1 MAHTP
6 IKLIPASYDP
16 APSLHLDPEVAAAE
30 ALSGKASA
38 VGYFVSEEGDV
49 PAELSLSREALAA
62 AGFTGAAGQ
71 AVYLPRDGATAV
83 VAVGAGSG
91 ATRSVDELRDGA
103 AAFARAAARHAA
115 LALVLPSGHGADSA
129 PAAQAAVEGALLA
142 RYRFNALKNEP
153 ADLAVESLEVIGA
166 GAGAEAGAARGKVLA
181 RSAALAR
188 DLANNPPGHLTA
200 VEYADFAAEQGP
212 AFGLSVES
220 FDKAALIEMG
230 CGGLLGVN
238 AGSDEEPRL
247 IVLRYKPS
255 GDPTAQLAL
264 VGKGIMYDSG
274 GISLKPSDPMHL
286 AMKMDMAGSAAV
298 LAAMTGLR
306 DLGATAEVSAWLVC
320 TDNMPSGTATK
331 LGDVLTAR
339 NGTTVEVKNT
349 DAEGRLVMMDAL
361 CLAMEE
367 KPDAIVDMATLTGA
381 AMAALGNLV
390 GAAMGNDQGLVEQL
404 KTAAQVSGESLWQLP
419 LESRYRKQLD
429 SEIADISNMGG
440 PTAGAIT
447 AALFLAEFVK
457 GTPWAHL
464 DIAGTMKSDS
474 DDSWRPR
481 GATGYGTRLLS
492 EFLVGYT
499 KNSSPA

>member
-1 MAHTP
+1 MAHSP
-6 IKLIPASYDP
+6 NKLIPESYDP
-16 APSLHLDPEVAAAE
+16 APSLQLDPTVSAATTLGGA
-30 ALSGKASA
+30 ATA
-38 VGYFVSEEGDV
+38 VGYYVSTEGDV
-49 PAELSLSREALAA
+49 PTELGLGRDALAA

-71 AVYLPRDGATAV
+71 ALLLPREGTTAV
-83 VAVGAGSG
+83 LAVGAGSG
-91 ATRSVDELRDGA
+91 AARTVDELRDGA
-103 AAFARAAARHAA
+103 AAFAAAAARHVN
-115 LALVLPSGHGADSA
+115 LALVLPDGHGVDGAL
-129 PAAQAAVEGALLA
+129 AAQASVEGALLA
-142 RYRFNALKNEP
+142 RYRFNALKNKP
-153 ADLAVESLEVIGA
+153 TSLAVESLEIVGA
-166 GAGAEAGAARGKVLA
+166 GVGAESGAARGKVLA

-200 VEYADFAAEQGP
+200 TEYADFAAEQGP
-212 AFGLSVES
+212 GFGLSVETYGL
-220 FDKAALIEMG
+220 AALIEMG

-238 AGSDEEPRL
+238 VGSFEEPRL
-247 IVLRYKPS
+247 IVLRYVPD
-255 GDPTAQLAL
+255 GEPTANLAL

-306 DLGATAEVSAWLVC
+306 DLGATAAVSAWLVC

-331 LGDVLTAR
+331 LGDVLKAR

-361 CLAMEE
+361 SLAMEE
-367 KPDAIVDMATLTGA
+367 SPDAIVDAATLTGA
-381 AMAALGNLV
+381 AMAALGTLV
-390 GAAMGNDQGLVEQL
+390 GAVIGNDQPLVEQI
-404 KTAAQVSGESLWQLP
+404 KTAGGVSGESIWQLP
-419 LESRYRKQLD
+419 LETRYRKQLD
-429 SEIADISNMGG
+429 SDIADISNMGG

-447 AALFLAEFVK
+447 AALFLSEFVK

-474 DDSWRPR
+474 DESWRPS

-492 EFLVGYT
+492 EFIVNYA
-499 KNSSPA
+499 KP